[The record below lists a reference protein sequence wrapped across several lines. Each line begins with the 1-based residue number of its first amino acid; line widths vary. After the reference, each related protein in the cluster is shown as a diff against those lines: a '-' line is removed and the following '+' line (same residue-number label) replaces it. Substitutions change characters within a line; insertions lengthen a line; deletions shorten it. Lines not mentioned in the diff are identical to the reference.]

1 MTEAHLAR
9 GEDAE
14 RRGDLVAAA
23 TAYTAAVASSE
34 MRVVAAATF
43 RLGRVSWRQGR
54 FDDALRHYERA
65 RALAIPLGD
74 DELVANVENGIG
86 ALHCERGA
94 YVQARA
100 SYLVAIER
108 TGNLAL
114 RGRILLNLGVL
125 ANISGDLDEARA
137 RYAKSIAEF
146 EQADDDEGL
155 ALVHHN
161 LGMVHADGADWAAA
175 TEAYDKALVIS
186 ERLGMRQMV
195 ANVLLNRA
203 EVLCAQ
209 KRPAEAAATS
219 ERALALF
226 GELGDQA
233 GRAEAHRWKG
243 RALMQLADANGAR
256 ECLQEA
262 VRLAKQLG
270 TPLLEAEAS
279 RDLGEL
285 ALALDDQAG
294 ARTWLKRALEGFE
307 TLGARL
313 EAAAVRELL
322 SKLPN

>member
-1 MTEAHLAR
+1 MTDADLAR

-23 TAYTAAVASSE
+23 NAYTAAAASADMS
-34 MRVVAAATF
+34 VVAAATF

-54 FDDALRHYERA
+54 FEEAIHQYERA
-65 RALAIPLGD
+65 RALASLLRD
-74 DELVANVENGIG
+74 DELIANVENGVG
-86 ALHCERGA
+86 ALHCERGL

-108 TGNLAL
+108 TGKPAL

-125 ANISGDLDEARA
+125 ANITGDLDEARTH
-137 RYAKSIAEF
+137 YAKSIAEF
-146 EQADDDEGL
+146 EQASDDEGL
-155 ALVHHN
+155 ALVYHN
-161 LGMVHADGADWAAA
+161 LGMVHADHGDWAAA
-175 TEAYDKALVIS
+175 AESYDKALAIS

-203 EVLCAQ
+203 EVLCAR
-209 KRPAEAAATS
+209 KRPGDAVASS

-226 GELGDQA
+226 AELGDQG

-243 RALMQLADANGAR
+243 RALMQLADAAGAK
-256 ECLQEA
+256 EFLQEA

-285 ALALDDQAG
+285 CLALDDHAG
-294 ARTWLKRALEGFE
+294 ARTWLERALEGFE
-307 TLGARL
+307 TLGARR
-313 EAAAVRELL
+313 EMDAVRELL
-322 SKLPN
+322 AGLPN

>member
-1 MTEAHLAR
+1 MTDADLTR

-23 TAYTAAVASSE
+23 NAYTAAATSAD
-34 MRVVAAATF
+34 MRLVAAATF

-54 FDDALRHYERA
+54 FDDAVHHYERA
-65 RALAIPLGD
+65 RALASLLSD
-74 DELVANVENGIG
+74 DELVATVENGVG
-86 ALHCERGA
+86 AVHCERGA

-108 TGNLAL
+108 TGNPAL

-125 ANISGDLDEARA
+125 ANISGDLDEART

-146 EQADDDEGL
+146 EHAADEEGL
-155 ALVHHN
+155 ALVYHN
-161 LGMVHADGADWAAA
+161 LGMVHADRADWAAA
-175 TEAYDKALVIS
+175 AESYDKALAIS

-203 EVLCAQ
+203 EVLCAR
-209 KRPAEAAATS
+209 KHPGDAVASS

-226 GELGDQA
+226 AELGDQA

-243 RALMQLADANGAR
+243 RALMQLADANGAK
-256 ECLQEA
+256 EFLQEA

-285 ALALDDQAG
+285 FATLDDHAA

-313 EAAAVRELL
+313 EITAVRELL